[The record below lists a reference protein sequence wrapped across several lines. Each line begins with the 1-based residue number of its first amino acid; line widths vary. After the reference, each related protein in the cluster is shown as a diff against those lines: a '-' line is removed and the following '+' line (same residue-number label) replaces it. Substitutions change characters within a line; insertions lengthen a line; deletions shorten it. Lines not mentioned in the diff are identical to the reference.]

1 MKKKYDAIL
10 LAAAPLAPPEYL
22 YESLKF
28 GGKIIMPIG
37 NASKQILTLITR
49 LGQEEYKTEE
59 LEEVLFVPLLGG
71 LVD

>member
-1 MKKKYDAIL
+1 
-10 LAAAPLAPPEYL
+10 
-22 YESLKF
+22 
-28 GGKIIMPIG
+28 MPIG